1 MKNQTKICCMKDRET
16 KITCVT
22 TLGAVGNLGLAVF
35 KAMAGLW
42 GHSSAMLADAV
53 HSLSDLVSDIVV
65 LVMVRV
71 SSQGV
76 DRNHAYGHGKF
87 ETLATAIVALLLLL
101 VGGELMADGVTKIHD
116 VLCGNDLPM
125 PNSLALWAAVVSIVV
140 KEALYWW
147 TYMVGKRVNSPAMIT
162 NAWHHRT
169 DALSSVGALVGIG
182 GAMWLGGRWV
192 ILDPIVGCVISIV
205 IIVVAVKMAMPA
217 LYELTEGALPEEEA
231 RQIKSIIASVPGV
244 KNVHQLK
251 TRKNGPS
258 VILSAHVVVDPQM
271 TVEDA
276 HRITEL
282 AEEAVR
288 AEFGRE
294 TQISIHVEPSRK
306 AK

>member
-1 MKNQTKICCMKDRET
+1 MRDRET
-16 KITCVT
+16 KITRVT
-22 TLGAVGNLGLAVF
+22 LLGAVGNIGLTVF
-35 KAMAGLW
+35 KAVAGFW

-71 SSQGV
+71 SSQGE
-76 DRNHAYGHGKF
+76 DKNHAYGHGKF
-87 ETLATAIVALLLLL
+87 ETLATAIVALLLLV
-101 VGGELMADGVTKIHD
+101 VGGELMADAVTKIHE
-116 VLCGNDLPM
+116 VLDGNELPM
-125 PNSLALWAAVVSIVV
+125 PNSLALWAAVVSIAV
-140 KEALYWW
+140 KEGLYWW
-147 TYMVGKRVNSPAMIT
+147 TYIVGKRVNSPAMIT

-192 ILDPIVGCVISIV
+192 ILDPIVGCVISIF

-217 LYELTEGALPEEEA
+217 LYELTEGALPEAEA
-231 RQIKSIIASVPGV
+231 RQISEIIAAVPGV
-244 KNVHQLK
+244 KDVHQLK
-251 TRKNGPS
+251 TRKNGPT

-271 TVEDA
+271 TVEQA
-276 HRITEL
+276 HRITEQ

-294 TQISIHVEPSRK
+294 TQISIHVEPHIE

>member
-1 MKNQTKICCMKDRET
+1 MKDRET

-192 ILDPIVGCVISIV
+192 ILDPIVGCVISIF

-294 TQISIHVEPSRK
+294 TQISIHIEPSRK